1 MTNDA
6 LIAALSHLVSEGRN
20 PDTMD
25 IDLLSSQEIVERLN
39 QQDKQVPL
47 AVEAV
52 LPQIAQAVDKIT
64 AAFKQGGRLIYL
76 GAGTSGRL
84 GVLDASECPPTFG
97 VSDQMV
103 IGLIAGGKEAMFT
116 AQEGAEDNATLGA
129 HDLQQIDFSS
139 KDVLVGIA
147 ASGRTPYVI
156 GALEYA
162 NDLGA
167 TTIALSCNPDSP
179 IAEIAQIAISPVVGP
194 EALTGS
200 TRLKSGTAQKLVL
213 NMLTTASMIRLGK
226 SYQNLM
232 VDVRATN
239 RKLIARA
246 VRIVMQATDCQREE
260 AEALLKESHNN
271 AKLAILMH
279 LTGMKLRASDGETLA
294 IGRLLTPRHGRARRV
309 ISQSKT
315 RALWALVLIID
326 CTHSNR
332 VATPYENAA
341 PALYLHRSLHSIG
354 RSSQFGKPHQG
365 YNIALIPFGS
375 LVHNHPVWLSRAP
388 LSFYS
393 CAGYDQSRHPDN
405 RFDTSCP
412 LVLTVT
418 HSLHKR
424 QAAQYSPLLSI
435 FSCFTLS

>member
-52 LPQIAQAVDKIT
+52 LPQISQAVDKIT

-279 LTGMKLRASDGETLA
+279 LTGMNYEQATAKLSQSDGFL
-294 IGRLLTPRHGRARRV
+294 RRAMEE
-309 ISQSKT
+309 
-315 RALWALVLIID
+315 
-326 CTHSNR
+326 H
-332 VATPYENAA
+332 EE
-341 PALYLHRSLHSIG
+341 
-354 RSSQFGKPHQG
+354 
-365 YNIALIPFGS
+365 
-375 LVHNHPVWLSRAP
+375 
-388 LSFYS
+388 
-393 CAGYDQSRHPDN
+393 
-405 RFDTSCP
+405 
-412 LVLTVT
+412 
-418 HSLHKR
+418 
-424 QAAQYSPLLSI
+424 
-435 FSCFTLS
+435 

>member
-279 LTGMKLRASDGETLA
+279 LTGMNYEQATAKLSQSDGFL
-294 IGRLLTPRHGRARRV
+294 RRAMEE
-309 ISQSKT
+309 
-315 RALWALVLIID
+315 
-326 CTHSNR
+326 H
-332 VATPYENAA
+332 EE
-341 PALYLHRSLHSIG
+341 
-354 RSSQFGKPHQG
+354 
-365 YNIALIPFGS
+365 
-375 LVHNHPVWLSRAP
+375 
-388 LSFYS
+388 
-393 CAGYDQSRHPDN
+393 
-405 RFDTSCP
+405 
-412 LVLTVT
+412 
-418 HSLHKR
+418 
-424 QAAQYSPLLSI
+424 
-435 FSCFTLS
+435 